1 MGCCRLTSTSGPRSW
16 RTSEVKM
23 RRRFVPS
30 TPFSTPVML
39 MIPTYTKVKGVDT
52 KTFTDEERI
61 NCSFKSFGGRYRPD
75 IKSDCRIRVM
85 ETGKVYEILGEVEN
99 IDMRNQ
105 FAKFKVRA
113 VKGGA

>member
-1 MGCCRLTSTSGPRSW
+1 
-16 RTSEVKM
+16 
-23 RRRFVPS
+23 
-30 TPFSTPVML
+30 ML
-39 MIPTYTKVKGVDT
+39 MIPTYTTVKSVDV
-52 KTFTDEERI
+52 KTFADKDII
-61 NCSFKSFGGRYRPD
+61 NCSLKSFGGTEQTTNDLYTVIDTAYVETWYRPD

>member
-1 MGCCRLTSTSGPRSW
+1 
-16 RTSEVKM
+16 M

-39 MIPTYTKVKGVDT
+39 MIPVIDT
-52 KTFTDEERI
+52 AYVETW
-61 NCSFKSFGGRYRPD
+61 YRPD

>member
-1 MGCCRLTSTSGPRSW
+1 
-16 RTSEVKM
+16 
-23 RRRFVPS
+23 
-30 TPFSTPVML
+30 
-39 MIPTYTKVKGVDT
+39 
-52 KTFTDEERI
+52 
-61 NCSFKSFGGRYRPD
+61 
-75 IKSDCRIRVM
+75 M

>member
-1 MGCCRLTSTSGPRSW
+1 
-16 RTSEVKM
+16 M
-23 RRRFVPS
+23 RRRFIPS
-30 TPFSTPVML
+30 TPFSTTVML
-39 MIPTYTKVKGVDT
+39 MVPIYGVVKGTDV
-52 KTFTDEERI
+52 KTFEDKDMI
-61 NCSFKSFGGRYRPD
+61 NCSFKSFGGTEQSTNDLYTVIDTAYVETWYRPD

-85 ETGKVYEILGEVEN
+85 KTGKIYEILGEVEN

>member
-1 MGCCRLTSTSGPRSW
+1 
-16 RTSEVKM
+16 M

-39 MIPTYTKVKGVDT
+39 MVPTYGVVKGTDA
-52 KTFTDEERI
+52 KTFTDKDRI
-61 NCSFKSFGGRYRPD
+61 NCSFKSFGGTEQTTNDLYTVIDTAYVETWFRPD

-85 ETGKVYEILGEVEN
+85 KTGKVYEILGEVEN